1 MLKESVRK
9 KLFDV
14 YGPDP
19 AVQCLARLEEEL
31 ARIPEKSCE
40 DEMLL
45 INKLREASD
54 CEINPDFFHSA
65 SFVNWLA
72 TGTNVNPL
80 PPHYYCPVC
89 GKTVFLTGGDAW
101 DLPVL
106 ACCGRPLVPDGH
118 NIPFESVSAWM
129 EDPRHQLTFQ
139 IPRAFA
145 EKAVELIKAHYAG
158 RYRLVP
164 CKNPFSAELSFALVP
179 VEAEQPLL
187 DENDVWEVDS
197 ETLYRL
203 KYRTLVLRCTEE
215 KARLKALETAA
226 GVRPE
231 LKDLLTK
238 PVLEAVRARLRQ
250 EIAGNTEPTE
260 PFEAAKP
267 PLREGGLSFSLLV
280 KMAGYRHAMYYED
293 NPALAAEGAG
303 YADVFTCREDVW
315 ELVSSAVKAEN
326 GVGQAVAARFTDY
339 TRKGR
344 FTHGRM
350 GEETELLLKK
360 LGISDHWIT
369 QMKYT
374 AYLPAKAV
382 LIEELLDRMRLA
394 WYEQREAS
402 DN

>member
-1 MLKESVRK
+1 MLKENARK
-9 KLFDV
+9 RLFET
-14 YGPDP
+14 YGPEP

-31 ARIPEKSCE
+31 AQIPEKSYE
-40 DEMLL
+40 DETLL
-45 INKLREASD
+45 IGKLREAAD
-54 CEINPDFFHSA
+54 CEVNPGFFLSA
-65 SFVNWLA
+65 SFVNWLVM
-72 TGTNVNPL
+72 GTNVNPL
-80 PPHYYCPVC
+80 PPHYRCPVC

-101 DLPVL
+101 DLPIL

-129 EDPRHQLTFQ
+129 EDPNHQLTFQ
-139 IPRAFA
+139 IPGAFV
-145 EKAVELIKAHYAG
+145 EKAVEVIKAHYAG
-158 RYRLVP
+158 RYHLVP
-164 CKNPFSAELSFALVP
+164 YTNPLSFEFSFALIP

-187 DENDVWEVDS
+187 DENGVWEVDP

-215 KARLKALETAA
+215 KARLKALEAGT

-231 LKDLLTK
+231 IKDLLAV
-238 PVLEAVRARLRQ
+238 PVLEAVRTRLRQ
-250 EIAGNTEPTE
+250 EIAENTEPTE
-260 PFEAAKP
+260 PFETAKP
-267 PLREGGLSFSLLV
+267 PLREGELSFSLLV

-303 YADVFTCREDVW
+303 YADLFTCREDVW
-315 ELVSSAVKAEN
+315 DLVSPAVKPEY
-326 GVGQAVAARFTDY
+326 GVGQAVAGRFTDC

-350 GEETELLLKK
+350 GEASELLLKE

-374 AYLPAKAV
+374 AYLPAKAA